1 MTPYAES
8 PFNRASFPLK
18 TLEYL
23 AAGLGVVSTDMPSA
37 RWLNTSLISLQSE
50 PHDFALAVKAALARR
65 NDEDQELRRKE
76 FAARHTWGARGVEFQ
91 RFLDTAGR
99 RSGHEV
105 TVTAGPSLGDQP

>member
-50 PHDFALAVKAALARR
+50 PHDFALAV
-65 NDEDQELRRKE
+65 
-76 FAARHTWGARGVEFQ
+76 TGSPG
-91 RFLDTAGR
+91 TA
-99 RSGHEV
+99 
-105 TVTAGPSLGDQP
+105 Q